1 MSKEKKVGDR
11 LDGSALG
18 LGTFSP
24 APDAKEQLRRWDAGD
39 TIWSIEMGGL
49 GPGYEQSI
57 QILAIEI
64 VRDNLDKPLPDEGS
78 AWSRWG
84 DETVTRI
91 DKKLPDGTYSCG
103 GFSGAQVGAAKNL
116 AFHWLKEGPAKLLQG
131 VSDDRHIQVSKFW
144 PRVA

>member
-11 LDGSALG
+11 LDGAALG
-18 LGTFSP
+18 LGSFGP
-24 APDAKEQLRRWDAGD
+24 AQDAKEQLRRWDAGD

-64 VRDNLDKPLPDEGS
+64 IRDNLDKPLPTES
-78 AWSRWG
+78 SWSVWADDTIAR
-84 DETVTRI
+84 V

-116 AFHWLKEGPAKLLQG
+116 AFRWLKEGPAKLLQQ
-131 VSDDRHIQVSKFW
+131 VPNERRIQVSNFW